1 MQPEHLLFQ
10 LEPDDPH
17 PPILHR
23 CEEPISISLMT
34 PCRLWWSVRCSQ
46 SHLFPSLTQ
55 PSSPSISS
63 RGKCSIPRALGALPW
78 GPSSLS
84 MSFLCWSPKLN
95 AVSRCG
101 LTSTPYP
108 GIIPSFGLQAVPLS
122 IHPRSCWEP
131 LLPAQTTGSCSAW
144 SPAPPQG
151 PSRRAA
157 AQHLCTTASQCRGSA
172 VPGTLL
178 LPCSS
183 F

>member
-17 PPILHR
+17 PPILHH
-23 CEEPISISLMT
+23 CEEPITISLMT
-34 PCRLWWSVRCSQ
+34 PCRLWWSVRCPQ
-46 SHLFPSLTQ
+46 SHLFSSLTQ

-63 RGKCSIPRALGALPW
+63 WGKCSIPSALGAFPW
-78 GPSSLS
+78 GPPSLS
-84 MSFLCWSPKLN
+84 VSFLYWSPKLI

-101 LTSTPYP
+101 LTSTTSQA
-108 GIIPSFGLQAVPLS
+108 IIPSFDLQAVPLS
-122 IHPRSCWEP
+122 IHPRSCWAP

-144 SPAPPQG
+144 SPPPPQG
-151 PSRRAA
+151 PSHRAA
-157 AQHLCTTASQCRGSA
+157 PQSLCTTASQCRGSA

-178 LPCSS
+178 LPCLS